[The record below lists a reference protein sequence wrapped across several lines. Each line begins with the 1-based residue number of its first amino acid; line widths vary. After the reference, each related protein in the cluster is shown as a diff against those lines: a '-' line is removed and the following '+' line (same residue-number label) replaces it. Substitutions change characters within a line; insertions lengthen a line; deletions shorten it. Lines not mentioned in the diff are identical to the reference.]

1 MSNRS
6 VQTLLV
12 VLLGLS
18 LVILARYFYF
28 QPGIKVGEECPPVQA
43 SLADGSAFEMASL
56 KGKYVLIDFWGS
68 WCAPCRKE
76 APELKKFYQT
86 WHQAGFQDASG
97 FEMVSIA
104 IEQAKGNWEKA
115 MREDSVTW
123 PIQILELDQFNSPL
137 VKSFQVR
144 EIPTKILLDP
154 SLRVIAVNRGFE
166 EMAAL
171 LTSRLK
177 GD

>member
-1 MSNRS
+1 MSNRNI
-6 VQTLLV
+6 QTLLV
-12 VLLGLS
+12 VLLGIA
-18 LVILARYFYF
+18 LVMLARYFYF
-28 QPGIKVGEECPPVQA
+28 QPGVKVGEDCPPVQTR
-43 SLADGSAFEMASL
+43 LADGSAFDLASL

-76 APELKKFYQT
+76 APELNKFYQA
-86 WHQAGFQDASG
+86 WHKAGFRDASG

-104 IEQAKGNWEKA
+104 IEQAKASWEKA
-115 MREDSVTW
+115 IREDSVTW
-123 PIQILELDQFNSPL
+123 PLQILELDQFNSPL
-137 VKSFQVR
+137 VKSFLVR

-154 SLRVIAVNRGFE
+154 SHRVIAVNRGFD

-171 LTSRLK
+171 LTSRLE